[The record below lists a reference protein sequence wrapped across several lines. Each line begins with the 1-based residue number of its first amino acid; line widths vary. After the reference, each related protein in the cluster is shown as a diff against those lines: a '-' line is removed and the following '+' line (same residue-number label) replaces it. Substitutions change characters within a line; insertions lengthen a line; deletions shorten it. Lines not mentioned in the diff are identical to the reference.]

1 MLETEAVENEAPVY
15 SRYLA
20 LSEFYTLGGT
30 LVFRARR
37 VNSEKAQK

>member
-15 SRYLA
+15 SQCLA
-20 LSEFYTLGGT
+20 LGEPYTLGGT
-30 LVFRARR
+30 VVFRARR